1 MAKINKVDW
10 QYAYLEK
17 LKSPK
22 VRRLMGEKGV
32 VIDGSLE
39 PQIEQITSAGFPSWS
54 LYNNTRKYLL
64 GAVSTSLTFG
74 YLSYKGDVS
83 ELVDNLKS
91 CREAIPR
98 EEKVGPA
105 IGRIS
110 SEGTGRNKHIIVNFN
125 YRVGRLGSDL
135 SLTRDQEI
143 SNTFKIK

>member
-1 MAKINKVDW
+1 LN
-10 QYAYLEK
+10 
-17 LKSPK
+17 
-22 VRRLMGEKGV
+22 
-32 VIDGSLE
+32 GSLE
-39 PQIEQITSAGFPSWS
+39 PQIGQITSAGFPSWS

-91 CREAIPR
+91 CREAFPR
-98 EEKVGPA
+98 KEKVGPA

-110 SEGTGRNKHIIVNFN
+110 TGDTGRNQHIIVNFN

-143 SNTFKIK
+143 SNTFKIKKIEDSGYVF